1 MPFFSR
7 ILAALGTAWAAAR
20 LTMANYGLDAS
31 RYDSAWGPSGWPS
44 PHTRFEYDEWDQRT
58 IWERAHLLYDNSPPI
73 RHAVRNMVAFTGLL
87 TPLPQ
92 TSDEEWNRDAIATW
106 NARTKCPTL
115 FDLSGRLNYRQAL
128 AWLER
133 RAIIDG
139 DAAVVCTIGADGGA
153 RFAFYTGPQIT
164 GGGTMGVEVDAH
176 NAPVT
181 YYIQDAAGT
190 SHPVPAHGVILY
202 MHEPDPTGTRGKT
215 ELLAAIRTGQD
226 IRESV
231 REVKNGIHI
240 ANIMGLVLTRQQPAT
255 KPTLG
260 PALPGART
268 NASPAAPAAPTE
280 LRGTGLAITEL
291 PAHTD
296 LRPIFDNRPSQQL
309 QQFWAFQVRCI
320 AQAVGLDPEV
330 LFYSSE
336 MGSAAARLVLQKVSR
351 WVEGRLEDMQVLCNR
366 MWQHVIACEV
376 QAGRLRP
383 CTDAAW
389 LHPHWVPS
397 RDMSIDTTRA
407 ATAQI
412 NLSREGMADDDD
424 FSLRTTGRTWLANL
438 TARARSLAAARQVAE
453 QHGLT
458 LAELIPGM
466 PGTTPIAA
474 APEQDE
480 PAPPHNPNT
489 IPTHA

>member
-1 MPFFSR
+1 MTIFRR
-7 ILAALGTAWAAAR
+7 ILAALSSAYTAAR
-20 LTMANYGLDAS
+20 LSMANYGLDAS
-31 RYDSAWGPSGWPS
+31 RYDSAWGPSYWPT
-44 PHTRFEYDEWDQRT
+44 PQTRHEFDEWDQRT
-58 IWERAHLLYDNSPPI
+58 TWERAHMLYDNSPPI

-87 TPLPQ
+87 SPLPQ
-92 TSDEEWNRDAIATW
+92 TNDEEWNRAALLAW
-106 NARTKCPTL
+106 EERTTCPAL
-115 FDLSGRLNYRQAL
+115 FDISGRLNYRQAL
-128 AWLER
+128 AWIEK

-139 DAAVVCTIGADGGA
+139 DCAVVCTLGSDGGA
-153 RFAFYTGPQIT
+153 RFAFYSGPQVT
-164 GGGTMGVEVDAH
+164 GGGTMGVEVNAH

-190 SHPVPAHGVILY
+190 PHPVPAHGVILY

-231 REVKNGIHI
+231 TEVKNGIHL
-240 ANIMGLVLTRQQPAT
+240 ANVMGLVLTRQQAPIKPA
-255 KPTLG
+255 LG
-260 PALPGART
+260 PQLSGTRT
-268 NASPAAPAAPTE
+268 TRSAEPTVTAPRE
-280 LRGTGLAITEL
+280 LAGTGLSITEL
-291 PAHTD
+291 PAQTD

-309 QQFWAFQVRCI
+309 QSFWQFQVRCI

-351 WVEGRLEDMQVLCNR
+351 WVDTRLEDMRVLCNR
-366 MWQHVIACEV
+366 LWQHIIACEV

-383 CTDAAW
+383 CTDPAW
-389 LHPHWVPS
+389 RHPHWVPS

-407 ATAQI
+407 ATSQI
-412 NLSREGMADDDD
+412 NLSREGLADDDD

-438 TARARSLAAARQVAE
+438 TARARSIAAAKRVAA

-466 PGTTPIAA
+466 PGA
-474 APEQDE
+474 APIVSPDE
-480 PAPPHNPNT
+480 EEETTTTNNNT
-489 IPTHA
+489 HQQ